1 MNADPLGGWVPQR
14 AHDVVSDAA
23 DADRLCAGI
32 TTAIEAAVADEGTDR
47 IAVRLTGRLAPTIL
61 ATLSVEA
68 LGCERVMGV
77 IVREPGRP
85 DGALDEAVHDAE
97 ELVIDYAI
105 LEAERIGDAVHE
117 ELDRASPDG
126 SSCGVPTK
134 VEEVSRRDGPTS
146 SVDRTASWLAAPI
159 AGAAAAGIDATVAGS
174 LTRSDLLT
182 DPGVIPGR
190 DGATV
195 QPLAGVYDA
204 ELAAI
209 AERIGVRTVRHDGS
223 DVERSIV
230 SETGPGTAGTLP
242 GIDGPA
248 TRDRLLHRLVDRGE
262 PVEAAAEAEGVDASA
277 VEGLVR
283 HCRNVLATRLW
294 PGRFTG
300 GRRPG
305 RSR

>member
-14 AHDVVSDAA
+14 AHGIVSDAA
-23 DADRLCAGI
+23 DAERLCAGI
-32 TTAIEAAVADEGTDR
+32 TTAIEAAVADDGTDR

-68 LGCERVMGV
+68 LGCERVVAV
-77 IVREPGRP
+77 IVREPHRP

-105 LEAERIGDAVHE
+105 VEAERIGDAVRE

-126 SSCGVPTK
+126 SSFGITRGA
-134 VEEVSRRDGPTS
+134 EESSRPDGLTS
-146 SVDRTASWLAAPI
+146 MTDRTASWLAAPI
-159 AGAAAAGIDATVAGS
+159 AGAAAAGIDATVLGS

-182 DPGVIPGR
+182 VPGLIPGR

-209 AERIGVRTVRHDGS
+209 GERIGVRTARHDGTP
-223 DVERSIV
+223 VERTIGA
-230 SETGPGTAGTLP
+230 ETGTGTAGILP

-300 GRRPG
+300 GRHPG

>member
-1 MNADPLGGWVPQR
+1 MTADPLDGWVPQR
-14 AHDVVSDAA
+14 AHDVVSDTG
-23 DADRLCAGI
+23 DADRLSGGI
-32 TTAIEAAVADEGTDR
+32 TTAIEAAAADEGTDR
-47 IAVRLTGRLAPTIL
+47 IAVRLTGRLAPTVL

-68 LGCERVMGV
+68 LGCERVVGV

-85 DGALDEAVHDAE
+85 NAALEEAVHDAE

-105 LEAERIGDAVHE
+105 VEAERIAAAVHE

-126 SSCGVPTK
+126 PSFGVPTK
-134 VEEVSRRDGPTS
+134 ADAASGRDGLTS
-146 SVDRTASWLAAPI
+146 SADRTAGWLAAPI
-159 AGAAAAGIDATVAGS
+159 VGAAVAGINATVAGS

-182 DPGVIPGR
+182 DPGAVPGR

-195 QPLAGVYDA
+195 QPLAGVYDV

-209 AERIGVRTVRHDGS
+209 AERIGVRTARHDGTPI
-223 DVERSIV
+223 ERSIGAA
-230 SETGPGTAGTLP
+230 TGVGPADIAP

-262 PVEAAAEAEGVDASA
+262 SVEAAAVAEGIDPSA